1 MHQNLGVLDK
11 NYNTSTDSDLA
22 FFLFLV
28 FSSLHVELST
38 VHLGL
43 VSENVCVC
51 VHDKQHL

>member
-1 MHQNLGVLDK
+1 MYQNLGVLDK
-11 NYNTSTDSDLA
+11 NYNTSTDSDFV

-28 FSSLHVELST
+28 FSSLHVQLST